1 MITGDDHEILKGD
14 TPASRRKVALFAMS
28 IMLPTL
34 LWFILGTLMIS
45 KLLNGNTGGALLTGA
60 ICALTIFIVDRS
72 IIMSNGGKA
81 IAMFR
86 IILALSVSLIGA
98 TILDEIIFKN
108 DIDQHLEFVQ
118 RQEASMELTGLDSIW
133 NDKIIAQKNKVES
146 NYRDWDSAVRRMQLE
161 VTGRKGTG
169 ITGYGN
175 VTKAL
180 MISADQY
187 RRIYEHESEKL
198 DTMKAKFEA
207 DRSFQENKIVSTYN
221 DHSLLKR
228 IDAMFRLI
236 GSNNYMLIFYMLFT
250 TVFILIECIPL
261 IIKLSSAKTNYER
274 MIELSEEIGIR
285 RMNKVS
291 EVSSLMN
298 ERICATDERA
308 LIRSKLGDQVPS
320 VTNLRPKVSRTEQE
334 FKITEIRN
342 LKDERR

>member
-34 LWFILGTLMIS
+34 LWFILGALLIS
-45 KLLNGNTGGALLTGA
+45 KLLNGDRIAVLLTGV
-60 ICALTIFIVDRS
+60 ICAITIFIVDRS

-81 IAMFR
+81 IAVFR

-98 TILDEIIFKN
+98 TVIDEIIFKN
-108 DIDQHLEFVQ
+108 DIDQHLEFIQ
-118 RQEASMELTGLDSIW
+118 RQDANLEMTSLDAMW
-133 NDKIIAQKNKVES
+133 NERIAVQEKKVETAH
-146 NYRDWDSAVRRMQLE
+146 RDWDSAVRRIQFE
-161 VTGRKGTG
+161 VTGIKGTG
-169 ITGYGN
+169 RVGYGS

-187 RRIYEHESEKL
+187 RNIYEQESEKL
-198 DTMKAKFEA
+198 DTMKAKFDA

-236 GSNNYMLIFYMLFT
+236 GSNNYMLIFYLLFT

-274 MIELSEEIGIR
+274 MIELSEEIGVR

-298 ERICATDERA
+298 ERTCATDERA
-308 LIRSKLGDQVPS
+308 LIRSRLGDQVPS
-320 VTNLRPKVSRTEQE
+320 VTNLRPRVSRTEQD
-334 FKITEIRN
+334 FKITEFRN
-342 LKDERR
+342 HKDERR